1 MLWYNGEGRQK
12 TVEEDLKMEKGICVF
27 FAIVTGIA
35 GLMSG
40 GIFGAIVGAI
50 GGYCLGAKIT
60 S

>member
-1 MLWYNGEGRQK
+1 
-12 TVEEDLKMEKGICVF
+12 MEKGICVF